1 VHTIADPSEP
11 RRQWRSRFVAIAW
24 VLSTVALAVC
34 TSVLTY
40 ATAVEVHRLTRT
52 LPARPPEV
60 VSDVVVRNAPDTK
73 GRRASFR
80 ILLFSDEFRWRL
92 NSYNTLESTPTQPDF
107 TKEMRAVLNDAE
119 EIICIG
125 ASSEEIPAGVS
136 FEKGRTEEEKR
147 GARGAA
153 RPPHRV
159 GGAPRGAPN
168 ASPSGCAARCHA
180 PSRCGR
186 STWAI
191 TCRLAA
197 PATRPSSG
205 AS

>member
-1 VHTIADPSEP
+1 MHTIADPSEP

-40 ATAVEVHRLTRT
+40 TTAVEVHRLTRT

-60 VSDVVVRNAPDTK
+60 VSDVVVRNAPDNK

-136 FEKGRTEEEKR
+136 FEKGRAEEEKR
-147 GARGAA
+147 AARRAERIAVWVRGAL
-153 RPPHRV
+153 
-159 GGAPRGAPN
+159 
-168 ASPSGCAARCHA
+168 
-180 PSRCGR
+180 SRAVPVR
-186 STWAI
+186 KINVAI
-191 TCRLAA
+191 TCRPAA